1 MQPTTVTFYGDV
13 GFDRSYAHV
22 IDFTD
27 ETERTAY
34 FEDKIIKSIPDCAYN
49 KPMNNLQIVCDY
61 SMALT
66 FTYCK
71 FKMGSEEGHSKTV
84 YAWVDDVAIV
94 TDQPSNDPTH
104 PYQSI
109 LSLSISID
117 PWQTFLFDFRIGES
131 FVAREHV
138 DRFIAHNDGTRGW
151 TLSNTTDKNNVGL
164 EKRVGLLSD
173 LKTSHTFHRC
183 KYDLHTEETIDTTLG
198 FICVQ
203 YLESIEYQTGV
214 KSYTTMHIAFIPFA
228 KTNVSLCLNN
238 DPASGWGKSLSY
250 SEVFS
255 DVFLSVLEIDPEKV
269 ASVCYVPFD
278 IYNFIGT
285 TYDEDEHIYWSNIQL
300 LFTGFKPV
308 RVEPHGIP
316 GYDVAGFY
324 VYYDRT
330 VEKDE
335 ILTMPITFEKNITL
349 ISTGLTVPT
358 DSENTPYSNDYEP
371 QLFKQPYRY
380 VSVIDEAGVERGIL
394 PDIMANISNQSYT
407 VKMNLIIDSIEVRLR
422 IVPVLPNGMQIDN
435 AYWIEYPLTNCDVL
449 SNHWLSY
456 LTQQRDADRQMIQ
469 SQINQ
474 QAIASAIG
482 GVSSGVS
489 MGGSQAMGVGKGT
502 AAGSAS
508 AANLSEMGA
517 FAAGGLVG
525 LGVGAVNTVG
535 GYLASTYFCFEQQDI
550 RESAIKRKAN
560 NVIISGSFR
569 GLISES
575 IKFVLV
581 ECDETTMNNKARE
594 FHKYGYNTFLY
605 ETPDTKSRKYFNYI
619 ATSVVKIEGS
629 LNNDVKMSLAQIF
642 NNGVTIWH
650 GDYIDE
656 LTGIG
661 DYSKENIERSLIT

>member
-27 ETERTAY
+27 ETERTSY
-34 FEDKIIKSIPDCAYN
+34 FNDKIVKTVQDCAYN
-49 KPMNNLQIVCDY
+49 KPMNNLQIICDY
-61 SMALT
+61 DTALT

-71 FKMGSEEGHSKTV
+71 FKMGSAEGHSKTV

-138 DRFIAHNDGTRGW
+138 DRFIAHGDGTRGW

-164 EKRVGLLSD
+164 EKRTELLST
-173 LKTSHTFHRC
+173 LKTTHTFHRC
-183 KYDLHTEETIDTTLG
+183 KQDLTTSETIDSTLG

-203 YLESIEYQTGV
+203 YLESIEYHTDIE
-214 KSYTTMHIAFIPFA
+214 SYSTMHIALIPFA
-228 KTNVSLCLNN
+228 KTNVSLCLNDN
-238 DPASGWGKSLSY
+238 PTTGWGRSLSY

-255 DVFLSVLEIDPEKV
+255 DVFLSLLEIDPEKV
-269 ASVCYVPFD
+269 ASVCYIPFD
-278 IYNFIGT
+278 IYNFIRTGQT
-285 TYDEDEHIYWSNIQL
+285 DNVYMSYIQL
-300 LFTGFKPV
+300 MFAGFTV
-308 RVEPHGIP
+308 ERVEPHTVP
-316 GYDVAGFY
+316 GYTMAGVY

-330 VEKDE
+330 VKADE
-335 ILTMPITFEKNITL
+335 VLEMPITFEKNVTL
-349 ISTGLTVPT
+349 TSTGLTVPT
-358 DSENTPYSNDYEP
+358 NSNNTPYSKNYEP

-394 PDIMANISNQSYT
+394 PDIMANIASQSYT
-407 VKMNLIIDSIEVRLR
+407 VKLYLMIDSIEVRLR
-422 IVPVLPNGMQIDN
+422 IVPILPNGIQVDN
-435 AYWIEYPLTNCDVL
+435 SYWIEYPLINCDVL

-456 LTQQRDADRQMIQ
+456 LTQERDADRQMIQ

-489 MGGSQAMGVGKGT
+489 MGGSQAMGIGK
-502 AAGSAS
+502 ANASGSAS
-508 AANLSEMGA
+508 AANLSEMGG
-517 FAAGGLVG
+517 FAAGGLIG

-535 GYLASTYFCFEQQDI
+535 GYLASSYFCFEQQDI
-550 RESAIKRKAN
+550 RESAIRRKAN
-560 NVIISGSFR
+560 NVIISGTFR
-569 GLISES
+569 GLVNET
-575 IKFVLV
+575 IKFMLV
-581 ECDETTMNNKARE
+581 ECDETTMNNKAKE

-605 ETPDTKSRKYFNYI
+605 ETPNTKSRKYFNYI

-629 LNNDVKMSLAQIF
+629 LNNSVKMSLAQIF